1 MCSLRVDFFLSYYK
15 LNQKDMK
22 YFVIAALLATAQAA
36 DKPAGCQAGIK
47 AKIYKDKDCAQ
58 NSHATVQAFQK
69 DVENTGKCISAE
81 ATKEDKAAVETA
93 KKDLDAAKAV
103 TAEKAKALA
112 DAPKM
117 KVKDDKEETVPK
129 ALGDKYTELKKAHY
143 ADEAATAAYKK
154 VIADLK
160 KDEDDALVVAKKDA
174 YTPYYVL
181 K

>member
-1 MCSLRVDFFLSYYK
+1 
-15 LNQKDMK
+15 MK

-36 DKPAGCQAGIK
+36 EPNGCKAGIK
-47 AKIYKDKDCAQ
+47 AKIYKDADCAKD
-58 NSHATVQAFQK
+58 SHATVQAFQK

>member
-1 MCSLRVDFFLSYYK
+1 MCSLRVDFLRSYYK

-81 ATKEDKAAVETA
+81 ATAEDKAAAETA

-103 TAEKAKALA
+103 TAEKAKVLAEVPEMALA
-112 DAPKM
+112 DGTTKP
-117 KVKDDKEETVPK
+117 VPE
-129 ALGDKYTELKKAHY
+129 ALKTD
-143 ADEAATAAYKK
+143 
-154 VIADLK
+154 
-160 KDEDDALVVAKKDA
+160 
-174 YTPYYVL
+174 
-181 K
+181 